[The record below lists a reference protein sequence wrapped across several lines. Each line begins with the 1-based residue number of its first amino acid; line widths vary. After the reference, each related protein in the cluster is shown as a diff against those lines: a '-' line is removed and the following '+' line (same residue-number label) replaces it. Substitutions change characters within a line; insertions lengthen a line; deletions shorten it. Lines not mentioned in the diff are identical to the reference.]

1 MLFDSIRAVITHET
15 AVSTGKRQMTRSMTA
30 FTRQE
35 ISTGW
40 GVLSWE
46 MRSVNHRYLEVQV
59 RLPED
64 MRVLESAVR
73 ERVNSRLNR
82 GKVDCML
89 RFKPVANAE
98 HTNLALNKDLVKL
111 LLAAN
116 KEVEGM
122 ISQQTALL
130 DSLDILRWPGVLQ
143 VVETDLDQLQQEALK
158 LLDHCLDELATN
170 RQREGSK
177 MNEII
182 SQRCSAILEQV
193 EHVKQRLPEI
203 FINQR
208 RKLTDRLQELKSE
221 MDMSRLE
228 QEMVYVAQKIDVA
241 EELDR
246 LKVHVEE
253 VQRVLQTDEPVGRR
267 LDFLMQELNRE
278 ANTLGSKS
286 VDTQTTRA
294 SVEIKV
300 LIEQMREQIQN
311 IE

>member
-1 MLFDSIRAVITHET
+1 
-15 AVSTGKRQMTRSMTA
+15 MTRSMTA

-35 ISTGW
+35 IKTGW
-40 GVLSWE
+40 GALSWE
-46 MRSVNHRYLEVQV
+46 MRSVNHRFLEVYV

-64 MRVLESAVR
+64 MRVLETAVR
-73 ERVNSRLNR
+73 EKITTRLNR

-89 RFKPVANAE
+89 RFQPVADAE
-98 HTNLALNKDLVKL
+98 HTNLSLNKELIRL
-111 LLAAN
+111 LIKAN

-122 ISQQTALL
+122 LEQPAVIRSF
-130 DSLDILRWPGVLQ
+130 DILRWPGVLQ
-143 VVETDLDQLQQEALK
+143 VVETDLDQLQKEALG
-158 LLDHCLDELATN
+158 LLDICLDELCVN
-170 RQREGSK
+170 RQREGGK

-182 SQRCSAILEQV
+182 LQRCTAIREQAV
-193 EHVKQRLPEI
+193 HVRQKLPEI
-203 FINQR
+203 FENQR
-208 RKLTDRLQELKSE
+208 RKLLDRLQELTSE

-228 QEMVYVAQKIDVA
+228 QEMIYLAQKMDVA

-246 LKVHVEE
+246 LDVHVEE
-253 VQRVLQTDEPVGRR
+253 VERVLQQDEPVGRR

-286 VDTQTTRA
+286 VDSQTTRA
-294 SVEIKV
+294 SVEMKV